1 MSIRLK
7 NKKGTESFFRV
18 EGGYV
23 ATFGGVHRLLK
34 YQKKQYPLSE
44 PGFPASAPD
53 RIFDANFNKGMEAAV
68 ALNDGRLVVVGE
80 EFPKDEKTLLGR
92 VLQKQRWRRYVV
104 RKSRA
109 WSRCSQ
115 KKILRG

>member
-53 RIFDANFNKGMEAAV
+53 RIFDVNFNKGMEAAV
-68 ALNDGRLVVVGE
+68 ALNDGRRVVIAE
-80 EFPKDEKTLLGR
+80 EFPKGEKTLSGG
-92 VLQKQRWRRYVV
+92 VLQK
-104 RKSRA
+104 
-109 WSRCSQ
+109 
-115 KKILRG
+115 

>member
-1 MSIRLK
+1 MSIAPLLNSNGMSIRLK

-44 PGFPASAPD
+44 LGFPASSHVP
-53 RIFDANFNKGMEAAV
+53 AA
-68 ALNDGRLVVVGE
+68 RLTE
-80 EFPKDEKTLLGR
+80 
-92 VLQKQRWRRYVV
+92 
-104 RKSRA
+104 
-109 WSRCSQ
+109 
-115 KKILRG
+115 I